1 MPTLERPR
9 SSEVL
14 LRYEAI
20 RLFVERG
27 RAVAS
32 TFELTPKNAPAVA
45 LLCKRLDDIP
55 LAIELAAA
63 RVRALSVEQI
73 LERLEDSL
81 RLLAGRDRTAPE
93 RQRTLRGALDW
104 SYEPLAEPERILFG
118 SLSVFVG
125 GWTLEA
131 AEAVGAG
138 DGIEEEEVLDLLS
151 RLVDKSLVV
160 AEASSEGA
168 LRYRMLEPVRQY
180 GLERL
185 EESGEAEQ
193 VRERHARYY
202 LALAEEAEPQL
213 REQEAWLK
221 RLERESTLT
230 SGRRFLGRSS
240 GGRSN

>member
-20 RLFVERG
+20 RLFVERA

-45 LLCKRLDDIP
+45 LLCKRLEDIP

-93 RQRTLRGALDW
+93 RQRTLRGTLDW
-104 SYEPLAEPERILFG
+104 SFELLSEPERELFG
-118 SLSVFVG
+118 RLSIFAG
-125 GWTLEA
+125 GWMLEA
-131 AEAVGAG
+131 ADAVGAG
-138 DGIEEEEVLDLLS
+138 DDIEEDDVLDLLS
-151 RLVDKSLVV
+151 KLVDKSLVV
-160 AEASSEGA
+160 VEAGAEGA
-168 LRYRMLEPVRQY
+168 LR
-180 GLERL
+180 
-185 EESGEAEQ
+185 
-193 VRERHARYY
+193 
-202 LALAEEAEPQL
+202 
-213 REQEAWLK
+213 
-221 RLERESTLT
+221 
-230 SGRRFLGRSS
+230 
-240 GGRSN
+240 